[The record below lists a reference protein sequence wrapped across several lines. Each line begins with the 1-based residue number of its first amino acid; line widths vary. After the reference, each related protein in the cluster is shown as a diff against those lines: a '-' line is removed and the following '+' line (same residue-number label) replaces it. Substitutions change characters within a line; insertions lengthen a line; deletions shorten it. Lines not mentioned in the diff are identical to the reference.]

1 MHRFL
6 ELLRRFW
13 IRIYPETC
21 VGILF
26 SFSTFA
32 FIMTTSDKL
41 SAMRGRLSASRAR
54 AGSSL
59 AGKSLFNR
67 GVMETLSRLNLLCQ
81 VLSLPIFVMQI
92 NYVWAKWERLKCV
105 YRS

>member
-1 MHRFL
+1 MATSNQDLFGVC
-6 ELLRRFW
+6 
-13 IRIYPETC
+13 C
-21 VGILF
+21 VILF

-32 FIMTTSDKL
+32 VIMTTSDKL
-41 SAMRGRLSASRAR
+41 SAMRGCLSASWARAR
-54 AGSSL
+54 SSL
-59 AGKSLFNR
+59 AGPGLLLLVSLFLIR
-67 GVMETLSRLNLLCQ
+67 GVMETLSRLNLLFQ